1 MTTPP
6 ITELTTRARDVF
18 RLVVDA
24 YLETGQPVGSRTL
37 SKLATLN
44 LSPASIR
51 NVMQDLEEFG
61 LLASPHTSAGRL
73 PTEQGLRLFVDGM
86 MQVAEPSAEDRAQ
99 IEASLSDAGPIES
112 ALAQATAPFF
122 QFDAEGS
129 EVIHRDQVADLDL
142 PEILDLRSGGE
153 GQLVAAAALDRQFAL
168 VLVDGGDDSL

>member
-37 SKLATLN
+37 SRLAALN

-51 NVMQDLEEFG
+51 NVMQDLEEVG

-73 PTEQGLRLFVDGM
+73 PTEQRSEEHTSEL
-86 MQVAEPSAEDRAQ
+86 Q
-99 IEASLSDAGPIES
+99 SLMRTSYAVFC
-112 ALAQATAPFF
+112 LKKKN
-122 QFDAEGS
+122 
-129 EVIHRDQVADLDL
+129 
-142 PEILDLRSGGE
+142 
-153 GQLVAAAALDRQFAL
+153 
-168 VLVDGGDDSL
+168 